1 MINYLNKTNPNL
13 VVILH
18 YLSKTLWVILSALFG
33 YIGFQLYSLGIGT
46 PGNAELVL
54 LGLEITLENAGPGLV
69 VMAISLACSLVGAS
83 RARVEM
89 TEDSLS
95 ITSPRDHKTE
105 AELPRNLGVLE
116 HSWGLTEVARV
127 RVPVASWASDHEQ
140 AAIQNI
146 QWHLP
151 EAWPDRLSEV
161 ARNSLGF
168 RRFLQAIQS
177 KDFDQLGFTLDEEVC
192 KRLSGADFSLPWCA
206 RLRWGAKKS
215 RTVDLFVCATGSAGN
230 VKWYT
235 FGK

>member
-1 MINYLNKTNPNL
+1 MINYFNKTNPNL

-18 YLSKTLWVILSALFG
+18 YLSKTQWVILSALFG

-46 PGNAELVL
+46 PGNAELAL
-54 LGLEITLENAGPGLV
+54 PGLEITLENAGPGLV
-69 VMAISLACSLVGAS
+69 VMAVSLACSLVGAC

-105 AELPRNLGVLE
+105 AELPRTLGVLE
-116 HSWGLTEVARV
+116 HSWGLTEIAMV
-127 RVPVASWASDHEQ
+127 RAPVASWASDHEQ
-140 AAIQNI
+140 EAIQNI
-146 QWHLP
+146 QRQMP

-168 RRFLQAIQS
+168 RTLLQSIQS
-177 KDFDQLGFTLDEEVC
+177 KSFDQLGFTLDEEVC
-192 KRLSGADFSLPWCA
+192 KLLSGADFSLPWCA
-206 RLRWGAKKS
+206 RLRWSTKPGK
-215 RTVDLFVCATGSAGN
+215 VDLFVCATGSAGN

-235 FGK
+235 FGSS